1 MKHKSLPAV
10 LLAVLLCICTLCVPV
25 YAASAT
31 EGGLTVTLTADKTSY
46 RQDEPIAVTLTVTNN
61 NDAAIT
67 GVALEH
73 VLPAGFKLA
82 EEAVALGRS
91 KWDDRDVQHGNLFA
105 AVAAYRDAIGYLE
118 TVNPKPPCME
128 AARKGLEETS
138 AELEKRY
145 RDQRFL
151 ADQALNRAQWDV
163 AQRELLTLMEMIP
176 DRHDERNREASAK
189 LMDVEKRMK
198 GGK

>member
-82 EEAVALGRS
+82 
-91 KWDDRDVQHGNLFA
+91 
-105 AVAAYRDAIGYLE
+105 
-118 TVNPKPPCME
+118 
-128 AARKGLEETS
+128 
-138 AELEKRY
+138 
-145 RDQRFL
+145 
-151 ADQALNRAQWDV
+151 
-163 AQRELLTLMEMIP
+163 
-176 DRHDERNREASAK
+176 
-189 LMDVEKRMK
+189 
-198 GGK
+198 